1 VAVLKIRI
9 NGEVKEFR
17 TVWMEKNGIV
27 KMIDQR
33 KLPHIFEIFES
44 KSYLDT
50 AWAIKEMVV
59 RGAGAIGATAAFAVA
74 QAALSIDSKNFEE
87 FIDKM
92 KEAARVIKDT
102 RPTAVNLFH
111 AVNRVLS
118 AARRCGDVEEAKVR
132 VFEEAQ
138 RIADEDVEACRK
150 IGEYGNEF
158 IEDDDVILTH
168 CNAGALAF
176 VDFGTA
182 LAPVRI
188 AHYSGKKIV
197 VFVDETR
204 PRLQGAR
211 LTAWELKM
219 EGIEHYVIADNA
231 AGYFMKKGV
240 IRKVIVGADR
250 IAANGDVANKIGT
263 YKLALAAK
271 ANRIPFYVAAP
282 TSTFDLD
289 CPSGDKIPIEER
301 KEDEVL
307 YVWGITDESKWV
319 RIRVVPEGCKA
330 KNPAFDV
337 TPNKL
342 VSAIITE
349 RGVIYP
355 PFSKSIQKLFQK
367 NEK

>member
-1 VAVLKIRI
+1 MKIKIDGKIR
-9 NGEVKEFR
+9 EFR
-17 TVWMEKNGIV
+17 TVWMEKDGTV

-33 KLPHIFEIFES
+33 KLPHTFEIFES

-74 QAALSIDSKNFEE
+74 QAALSINLNGFDE
-87 FIDKM
+87 FIAKLE
-92 KEAARVIKDT
+92 EAANVVRST

-111 AVNRVLS
+111 AIDRVLF
-118 AARRCGDVEEAKVR
+118 AARKCNNVEDAKVR

-150 IGEYGNEF
+150 IGEYGSEF
-158 IEDDDVILTH
+158 IEDGDVVLTH

-182 LAPVRI
+182 LAPIRI
-188 AHYSGKKIV
+188 AHYSGKKVV

-240 IRKVIVGADR
+240 IKKVIVGADR

-271 ANRIPFYVAAP
+271 ANGVPFYVAAP
-282 TSTFDLD
+282 TSTFDLN

-301 KEDEVL
+301 GEDEVI
-307 YVWGITDESKWV
+307 YVWGVTDRGERVKV
-319 RIRVVPEGCKA
+319 RIVPEDCKA
-330 KNPAFDV
+330 RNPAFDV
-337 TPNKL
+337 TPNEL
-342 VSAIITE
+342 ISAIITE
-349 RGVIYP
+349 KGVLYP
-355 PFSKSIQKLFQK
+355 PFSDSIRKML
-367 NEK
+367 